1 MAFKIRGALKSTAQF
16 LSPALPFTAGL
27 AGLPAGVAGIF
38 GGINI
43 GEAIDKRINPISTA
57 LTGAIEP
64 PLTEEQLKDRRERR
78 TRQEMINL
86 AQDNPGKRQT
96 ALTDATSQS
105 AFPFRLY

>member
-1 MAFKIRGALKSTAQF
+1 MAFNIRGALKSTAQF
-16 LSPALPFTAGL
+16 LSPALPFTVGI
-27 AGLPAGVAGIF
+27 AGLPAGIPGVI
-38 GGINI
+38 GGLRI
-43 GEAIDKRINPISTA
+43 GKAVDKRINPISTA

-86 AQDNPGKRQT
+86 AQENPGKRQT
-96 ALTDATSQS
+96 ALLDSSQS